1 MQYINKRRAMA
12 QSQSGF
18 TLIEL
23 LVVIAILGILAAV
36 VVFAVGGVTN
46 DSQKSACKLE
56 LRTAKTAVQAF
67 RAAKATYPATAADL
81 GDGKFLE
88 AKTAGQTSTFVLELV
103 TITIPAPAGTPVVQG
118 APTYTWTG
126 TSAGAKV
133 DCKGITGMDDTV
145 TGGL

>member
-67 RAAKATYPATAADL
+67 RAAKATYPATASGL
-81 GDGKFLE
+81 
-88 AKTAGQTSTFVLELV
+88 TAS
-103 TITIPAPAGTPVVQG
+103 IRKAAAI
-118 APTYTWTG
+118 
-126 TSAGAKV
+126 SAWV
-133 DCKGITGMDDTV
+133 
-145 TGGL
+145 